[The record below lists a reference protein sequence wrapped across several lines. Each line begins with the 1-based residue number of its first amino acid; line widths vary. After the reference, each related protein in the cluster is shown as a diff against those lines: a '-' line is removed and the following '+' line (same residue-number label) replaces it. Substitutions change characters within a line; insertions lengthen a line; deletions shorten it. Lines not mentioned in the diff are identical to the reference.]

1 MNNADEIKKLANTL
15 LRRNAIRTEPG
26 YLLIDG
32 EIPEEF
38 GRLEKVA
45 EKLFKTEDKNIF
57 YLSMTATLLFGNIF
71 RLADDNIGLGVSR
84 HSDVLKHISINL
96 LKQMNIDNNGAPVM
110 YKNIVLEVTNRELN
124 TITVFLSMVK
134 IADYLSID
142 YSVLK
147 ELLAVDNYMDSAA
160 VIEQFA
166 VTDGNSAN
174 NLVIR
179 VLNEMPSTQCV
190 FDTIVFGIDGYG
202 YFDSI
207 KFNKRDIIGKSFLA
221 ESLSSVVIELTRYA
235 GNKCIQKDSE
245 MIIRELELFL
255 RNMN

>member
-1 MNNADEIKKLANTL
+1 
-15 LRRNAIRTEPG
+15 
-26 YLLIDG
+26 
-32 EIPEEF
+32 
-38 GRLEKVA
+38 
-45 EKLFKTEDKNIF
+45 
-57 YLSMTATLLFGNIF
+57 MTATLLFGNIF
-71 RLADDNIGLGVSR
+71 RLADDNISLGVSR

-124 TITVFLSMVK
+124 MITVFLSMVK

-207 KFNKRDIIGKSFLA
+207 KFNRRDIVGKAFVMEL
-221 ESLSSVVIELTRYA
+221 LNYVVIELMRYTE
-235 GNKCIQKDSE
+235 NKYIKK
-245 MIIRELELFL
+245 IVI
-255 RNMN
+255 